1 MVRRNWFEHHEAAE
15 IKGLIDELHGDDA
28 KEVRA
33 RLRTEY
39 GFYVADHVL
48 DATRMTHGDF
58 DDLVHR
64 GRIRIVDDPAA
75 GVAIETD
82 DDEAFW
88 SQEDGTIA
96 VRDRDGARCWFPSEP

>member
-15 IKGLIDELHGDDA
+15 IKGLIDELHGDD
-28 KEVRA
+28 
-33 RLRTEY
+33 
-39 GFYVADHVL
+39 

-88 SQEDGTIA
+88 SQQDGTIA
-96 VRDRDGARCWFPSEP
+96 VRDRDGARCGFPSAA